1 MAKRFSGKRLIWL
14 LPLLVATA
22 LLLAALIAAL
32 AIRLSGWHWQGP
44 GWRDGLTL
52 DAVWQEKDECRPLEA
67 RGVRLSAVRP
77 LTLSI
82 DTLGIHACPDDA
94 DPASDGLTE
103 IPSLPA
109 LEITVWAVQY
119 RDLPPVM
126 VNLAQR
132 DGAWRGH
139 AEFRDSQLDAE
150 YHRDS
155 GRWRVEGTVQGGH
168 LDQRLSGTVRV
179 QGDGLWRPGDWTD
192 DEHFGGELVLL
203 GQDLGLE
210 TSGPR
215 GNVSVRGEW
224 RGDAWQLRAG
234 LDEPLA
240 VGAGWV
246 VSPGEDIEV
255 RGEGAVLVRADGRL
269 VANGPQGRAALALSS
284 DAARLGEGQG
294 SLTFSEGLGGEVAF
308 RWREGRITVS
318 PFDIRGLAEDT
329 TVRLREPVT
338 APLAMQGQASVPL
351 SLVWR
356 DLTVTTTESGLAWR
370 PNDLQWRGAVTVDG
384 RWQGY
389 RVSGGWRGDAGPTG
403 VRGEPVRLRLQD
415 ADLDV
420 TARLPVDDLRAPRW
434 PFQASV
440 QGRYQS
446 LPFQGE
452 LSGALEE
459 GAWAGRIRAS
469 GEHFYSLIPALGRG
483 GSVTAEGRWR
493 WRDNLSLLA
502 GSRLSVGGTV
512 SGVRLV
518 KPLSLRVSE
527 PLVIGEGGPTGVLD
541 VRAEGLVAER
551 WTLPPVT
558 GSARL
563 DGAASFQADLAVA
576 QWGTRVSM
584 RGRQG
589 GSGLSGTLQG
599 RSPLVPAMS
608 RGLPLTT
615 RAGELVMDGRWQWR
629 DAFQVDGTLR
639 GEGLSLDWGSIQAR
653 GLDADLAMDW
663 HQGQSPRIRSRE
675 PLTLANLDVGVPVTD
690 MRMGVDTDLD
700 QWRFEKISARVLGG
714 EVRAPRLLWP
724 SSEWQ
729 PVVLTGIELNQL
741 AALQNEAVV
750 SLTGEVGGYIP
761 LRMAKDSVAV
771 RDGRLANETPLSLA
785 LLPAAGTQAMAES
798 NRAVSIALEALNP
811 LRVERFSAEVDM
823 AQDGW
828 LDAAVHIRG
837 TNPQRN
843 GLPVV
848 FNYTHKENVLELLR
862 SLRIGERITD
872 RVMTETRP

>member
-1 MAKRFSGKRLIWL
+1 MAKRFLGKRLIWL
-14 LPLLVATA
+14 LPLLIAAA
-22 LLLAALIAAL
+22 LLLAVLVAAL
-32 AIRLSGWHWQGP
+32 AIRLAGWHWQGP

-52 DAVWQEKDECRPLEA
+52 DAVWQERDGCRPIEA
-67 RGVRLSAVRP
+67 RGVRLSALRP
-77 LTLSI
+77 LTLGI

-103 IPSLPA
+103 IPALPA
-109 LEITVWAVQY
+109 LEVTVWAVQY

-126 VNLAQR
+126 VNLNQR
-132 DGAWRGH
+132 DGVWRAQ
-139 AEFRDSQLDAE
+139 AEFRDSQLRAE
-150 YHRDS
+150 YRRPS
-155 GRWRVEGTVQGGH
+155 ARWRVTGTLQGGH
-168 LDQRLSGTVRV
+168 LDQRLSGVVRV
-179 QGDGLWRPGDWTD
+179 QGDGVWRPGDWTD
-192 DEHFGGELVLL
+192 SEYFAGELVLL
-203 GQDLGLE
+203 GRGLGLE
-210 TSGPR
+210 TPGPR
-215 GNVSVRGEW
+215 GNVTVRGQW
-224 RGDAWQLRAG
+224 QGDAWRLRAG

-246 VSPGEDIEV
+246 VSPGEDLEA
-255 RGEGAVLVRADGRL
+255 RGEGTALIQADGRL
-269 VANGPQGRAALALSS
+269 VANGPQGRAALSLSS
-284 DAARLGEGQG
+284 GAARLGEGQG
-294 SLTFSEGLGGEVAF
+294 SLSLSEGLDGEVAF
-308 RWREGRITVS
+308 RWRDGEVMVS
-318 PFDIRGLAEDT
+318 PFEVRGLAEDLS
-329 TVRLREPVT
+329 VRLREPVT
-338 APLAMQGQASVPL
+338 APLAMQGQTNVPL

-356 DLTVTTTESGLAWR
+356 DLTLNTTESGLAWR
-370 PNDLQWRGAVTVDG
+370 PNDLQWRGAVSVDG

-389 RVSGGWRGDAGPTG
+389 RVSGGWKGDAGPTG
-403 VRGEPVRLRLQD
+403 VRGEPARLRLKS

-420 TARLPVDDLRAPRW
+420 TARLPVDGLRPPQW
-434 PFQASV
+434 PFQARV
-440 QGRYQS
+440 EGRYQS
-446 LPFQGE
+446 VPFRGM
-452 LSGALEE
+452 LSGALDD
-459 GAWAGRIRAS
+459 GAWAGRVEAS
-469 GEHFYSLIPALGRG
+469 GKHFYSLMPTLGQG
-483 GSVTAEGRWR
+483 GTLTAEGRWR
-493 WRDNLSLLA
+493 WRDSLSLLA

-512 SGVRLV
+512 SGTRLV
-518 KPLSLRVSE
+518 KPLTLRVSE
-527 PLVIGEGGPTGVLD
+527 PLVIGEGGPTGALA

-563 DGAASFQADLAVA
+563 NGAAFQADLSVD

-589 GSGLSGTLQG
+589 NAGLSGTVQG

-615 RAGELVMDGRWQWR
+615 RAGDLVMDGRWQWR
-629 DAFQVDGTLR
+629 DAFQVEGTLQ
-639 GEGLSLDWGSIQAR
+639 GEALSLDWGSIQAR
-653 GLDADLAMDW
+653 GLDADLALDW
-663 HQGQSPRIRSRE
+663 HQGQAPSLRSRE
-675 PLTLANLDVGVPVTD
+675 PLTLANLDVGVPVTEV
-690 MRMGVDTDLD
+690 RMGVETDLD
-700 QWRFEKISARVLGG
+700 QWRFEKISAGVLGG
-714 EVRAPRLLWP
+714 EVRAPRLRWP
-724 SSEWQ
+724 SPEWQ
-729 PVVLTGIELNQL
+729 PVVLTGIELSQL
-741 AALQNEAVV
+741 AALQNKAVV

-761 LRMAKDSVAV
+761 LRLARNSVAV

-823 AQDGW
+823 AEDGW

>member
-1 MAKRFSGKRLIWL
+1 MAKRFLGKRLIWL
-14 LPLLVATA
+14 LPLLIAAGLLLVVLVA
-22 LLLAALIAAL
+22 LLAVRLA
-32 AIRLSGWHWQGP
+32 GWHWQGP

-52 DAVWQEKDECRPLEA
+52 DAVWQTRDECRPFEA
-67 RGVRLSAVRP
+67 HGVRLSALRP
-77 LTLSI
+77 LTLSV
-82 DTLGIHACPDDA
+82 DTLGVQPCADA

-103 IPSLPA
+103 IPALPA
-109 LEITVWAVQY
+109 LDVTVWAVQY

-126 VNLAQR
+126 VNLSQR
-132 DGAWRGH
+132 DGAWRAR
-139 AEFRDSQLDAE
+139 AEFRDSRLRAE
-150 YHRDS
+150 YRRAS
-155 GRWRVEGTVQGGH
+155 GRWRVAGAVQGGH
-168 LDQRLSGTVRV
+168 LDQRLAGEVRV
-179 QGDGLWRPGDWTD
+179 QGDGLWLPGDWTD
-192 DEHFGGELVLL
+192 SEHFAGELVLL
-203 GQDLGLE
+203 GRDLGLE
-210 TSGPR
+210 TPGPR
-215 GNVSVRGEW
+215 GNVTVRGQW
-224 RGDAWQLRAG
+224 QGDAWRLRAG

-246 VSPGEDIEV
+246 VSPGEDLQA
-255 RGEGAVLVRADGRL
+255 RGEGAALTRADGRL
-269 VANGPQGRAALALSS
+269 VVNGPQGRAALSLSS

-294 SLTFSEGLGGEVAF
+294 KVSLSEGLGGDIEFHWRDGEV
-308 RWREGRITVS
+308 TVS
-318 PFDIRGLAEDT
+318 PFEVSGLAEDL

-338 APLAMQGQASVPL
+338 APLAMQGQAGVPL
-351 SLVWR
+351 SLAWQ
-356 DLTVTTTESGLAWR
+356 DLTLNTTESALAWR

-389 RVSGGWRGDAGPTG
+389 RVSGGWQGDAGPTG
-403 VRGEPVRLRLQD
+403 VRGEPARLRLKS
-415 ADLDV
+415 ADLEV
-420 TARLPVDDLRAPRW
+420 TARLPVDGLRPPQW
-434 PFQASV
+434 PFRAGV
-440 QGRYQS
+440 EGRYQS
-446 LPFQGE
+446 VPFRGE
-452 LSGALEE
+452 LTGALED
-459 GAWAGRIRAS
+459 GVWSGGVAAS
-469 GEHFYSLIPALGRG
+469 GEHFYSLVPTLGQG
-483 GSVTAEGRWR
+483 GPVTAEGRWR
-493 WRDNLSLLA
+493 WRNSLSLLA

-512 SGVRLV
+512 SGARLV
-518 KPLSLRVSE
+518 KPLTLRVSE
-527 PLVIGEGGPTGVLD
+527 SLVIGAGGPTGAVD

-563 DGAASFQADLAVA
+563 NGAAFSADLSVA
-576 QWGTRVSM
+576 QWGTRLSM
-584 RGRQG
+584 SGRQG
-589 GSGLSGTLQG
+589 DAGLSGTVQG
-599 RSPLVPAMS
+599 RSPLVAAMS
-608 RGLPLTT
+608 RGLPVTT
-615 RAGELVMDGRWQWR
+615 RAGDLVMDGRWQWR
-629 DAFQVDGTLR
+629 DAFQIDGTLR
-639 GEGLSLDWGSIQAR
+639 GDDLSLDWGSIQAR
-653 GLDADLAMDW
+653 GLDGDLALDW
-663 HQGQSPRIRSRE
+663 RQGQAPRIRSRE
-675 PLTLANLDVGVPVTD
+675 PLTLANLDVGVPVTEV
-690 MRMGVDTDLD
+690 RMGVETDLD

-724 SSEWQ
+724 SSDWQ

-761 LRMAKDSVAV
+761 LHLARDSVAV

-823 AQDGW
+823 AADGW

>member
-1 MAKRFSGKRLIWL
+1 
-14 LPLLVATA
+14 
-22 LLLAALIAAL
+22 
-32 AIRLSGWHWQGP
+32 
-44 GWRDGLTL
+44 
-52 DAVWQEKDECRPLEA
+52 
-67 RGVRLSAVRP
+67 
-77 LTLSI
+77 
-82 DTLGIHACPDDA
+82 
-94 DPASDGLTE
+94 
-103 IPSLPA
+103 
-109 LEITVWAVQY
+109 
-119 RDLPPVM
+119 
-126 VNLAQR
+126 
-132 DGAWRGH
+132 
-139 AEFRDSQLDAE
+139 
-150 YHRDS
+150 
-155 GRWRVEGTVQGGH
+155 
-168 LDQRLSGTVRV
+168 
-179 QGDGLWRPGDWTD
+179 
-192 DEHFGGELVLL
+192 GELVLL
-203 GQDLGLE
+203 GRDLGLE
-210 TSGPR
+210 TPGPR
-215 GNVSVRGEW
+215 GNVTVRGQW
-224 RGDAWQLRAG
+224 QGDAWRLRAG

-246 VSPGEDIEV
+246 VSPGEDLEA
-255 RGEGAVLVRADGRL
+255 RGEGAALVRADGRV
-269 VANGPQGRAALALSS
+269 VANGPQGRAALSLSS

-294 SLTFSEGLGGEVAF
+294 SLSLSEGLDGEVAF
-308 RWREGRITVS
+308 RWRDGEVTVS
-318 PFDIRGLAEDT
+318 PFQVSGLAEDL

-356 DLTVTTTESGLAWR
+356 ELTLETTESGLAWR

-389 RVSGGWRGDAGPTG
+389 RVSGGWTGDAGPTG
-403 VRGEPVRLRLQD
+403 VRGEPARLRLES

-420 TARLPVDDLRAPRW
+420 TARLPVDGLRPPQW

-440 QGRYQS
+440 EGRYQS
-446 LPFQGE
+446 VPFRGR
-452 LSGALEE
+452 LSGALDE
-459 GAWAGRIRAS
+459 GVWAGRVEAS
-469 GEHFYSLIPALGRG
+469 GEHFYSLVPTLGQG
-483 GSVTAEGRWR
+483 GPVTAEGRWR
-493 WRDNLSLLA
+493 WDDSLSLLA

-512 SGVRLV
+512 SGTRLV
-518 KPLSLRVSE
+518 KPLTLRVSE
-527 PLVIGEGGPTGVLD
+527 PLVIGEGGPTGALE

-563 DGAASFQADLAVA
+563 NGAAFQADLSVD
-576 QWGTRVSM
+576 QWGSRLSM

-589 GSGLSGTLQG
+589 GAGLSGTVQG

-615 RAGELVMDGRWQWR
+615 RAGDLVMDGRWQWR
-629 DAFQVDGTLR
+629 DAFQIDGTLR

-653 GLDADLAMDW
+653 GLDADLALDW
-663 HQGQSPRIRSRE
+663 RQGQAPRIRSRE
-675 PLTLANLDVGVPVTD
+675 PLTLANLDVGVPVTEV
-690 MRMGVDTDLD
+690 RMGVDTDLD

-761 LRMAKDSVAV
+761 LRLARDSVAV
-771 RDGRLANETPLSLA
+771 RDGRLTNETPLSLA
-785 LLPAAGTQAMAES
+785 LLPAAGTQAMAAS

-823 AQDGW
+823 ADDGW

>member
-1 MAKRFSGKRLIWL
+1 M
-14 LPLLVATA
+14 
-22 LLLAALIAAL
+22 
-32 AIRLSGWHWQGP
+32 
-44 GWRDGLTL
+44 
-52 DAVWQEKDECRPLEA
+52 
-67 RGVRLSAVRP
+67 
-77 LTLSI
+77 
-82 DTLGIHACPDDA
+82 
-94 DPASDGLTE
+94 
-103 IPSLPA
+103 
-109 LEITVWAVQY
+109 
-119 RDLPPVM
+119 
-126 VNLAQR
+126 
-132 DGAWRGH
+132 
-139 AEFRDSQLDAE
+139 
-150 YHRDS
+150 
-155 GRWRVEGTVQGGH
+155 
-168 LDQRLSGTVRV
+168 RV

-192 DEHFGGELVLL
+192 PEYFTGELVLL
-203 GQDLGLE
+203 GRDLGLE
-210 TSGPR
+210 TPGPR
-215 GNVSVRGEW
+215 GDVTVRGQWQGDRW
-224 RGDAWQLRAG
+224 RLRAG

-246 VSPGEDIEV
+246 VSPGEDLRA
-255 RGEGAVLVRADGRL
+255 RGEGMALAQADGRL
-269 VANGPQGRAALALSS
+269 VANGPQGRAALSLSS
-284 DAARLGEGQG
+284 EAARLGAGQG
-294 SLTFSEGLGGEVAF
+294 SLSLSDGLDGEVAF
-308 RWREGRITVS
+308 RWRDGEITVS
-318 PFDIRGLAEDT
+318 PFQVGGLAEDL

-356 DLTVTTTESGLAWR
+356 ELTLETTESGLAWR

-389 RVSGGWRGDAGPTG
+389 RVSGGWSGDAGPTG
-403 VRGEPVRLRLQD
+403 VRGEPARLRLQST
-415 ADLDV
+415 DLDV
-420 TARLPVDDLRAPRW
+420 TARLPVDGLRPPQW

-440 QGRYQS
+440 EGRYQS
-446 LPFQGE
+446 VPFRGQ
-452 LSGALEE
+452 LSGALDE
-459 GAWAGRIRAS
+459 GVWSGRIQAS
-469 GEHFYSLIPALGRG
+469 GEHFYSLVPTLGQG
-483 GSVTAEGRWR
+483 GPVTAEGRWR
-493 WRDNLSLLA
+493 WDDSLSLLA

-512 SGVRLV
+512 SGTRLV
-518 KPLSLRVSE
+518 KPLTLRVSE
-527 PLVIGEGGPTGVLD
+527 PLVIGEGGPTGALE

-563 DGAASFQADLAVA
+563 NGAAFQADLSVD
-576 QWGTRVSM
+576 QWGTRLSM

-589 GSGLSGTLQG
+589 GTGLSGTLQG

-615 RAGELVMDGRWQWR
+615 RAGDLVMDGRWQWR
-629 DAFQVDGTLR
+629 EAFQVDGTLR

-653 GLDADLAMDW
+653 GLDADLALDW
-663 HQGQSPRIRSRE
+663 RQGQAPRIRSRE
-675 PLTLANLDVGVPVTD
+675 PLTLANLDVGVPVTEV
-690 MRMGVDTDLD
+690 RMGVGTDLQ
-700 QWRFEKISARVLGG
+700 QWRFEKISAQLLGG
-714 EVRAPRLLWP
+714 EVRAPGLRWP

-729 PVVLTGIELNQL
+729 PAVLTGIELNQL

-761 LRMAKDSVAV
+761 LRLAADSVAV
-771 RDGRLANETPLSLA
+771 RDGRLANETALSLA

-823 AQDGW
+823 ADDGW

>member
-14 LPLLVATA
+14 LPLLIAA
-22 LLLAALIAAL
+22 GLLLAVLIAAL
-32 AIRLSGWHWQGP
+32 AIRLAGWHWQGP

-52 DAVWQEKDECRPLEA
+52 DAVWQETDGCRPLEA
-67 RGVRLSAVRP
+67 RGVRLSALRP
-77 LTLSI
+77 LTLGI
-82 DTLGIHACPDDA
+82 DTLGIHACPDGA
-94 DPASDGLTE
+94 DTTSDGLTE

-109 LEITVWAVQY
+109 LEVTVWAVQY

-126 VNLAQR
+126 VNLSQR
-132 DGAWRGH
+132 DGAWRAR
-139 AEFRDSQLDAE
+139 AEFRDSRLRAE
-150 YHRDS
+150 YRRAS
-155 GRWRVEGTVQGGH
+155 GRWRVDGTLQGGH
-168 LDQRLSGTVRV
+168 LDQRLAGEVRV
-179 QGDGLWRPGDWTD
+179 QGDGLWLPGDWTD
-192 DEHFGGELVLL
+192 PEYFTGELVLL
-203 GQDLGLE
+203 GRDLGLE
-210 TSGPR
+210 TPGPR
-215 GNVSVRGEW
+215 GDVTVRGQW
-224 RGDAWQLRAG
+224 RGDSWRLRAG

-246 VSPGEDIEV
+246 VSPGEDLEA
-255 RGEGAVLVRADGRL
+255 RGEGTALARADGRL
-269 VANGPQGRAALALSS
+269 VANGPQGRAALSLSS
-284 DAARLGEGQG
+284 EAARLGEGQG
-294 SLTFSEGLGGEVAF
+294 SLSLSDGLDGEVAF
-308 RWREGRITVS
+308 AWRDGEVTVS
-318 PFDIRGLAEDT
+318 PFQVSGLAEDL

-351 SLVWR
+351 ALAWR
-356 DLTVTTTESGLAWR
+356 ALTLETTESGLAWR
-370 PNDLQWRGAVTVDG
+370 PNDLQWRGAVTLDG

-389 RVSGGWRGDAGPTG
+389 RVSGGWSGDAGPTG
-403 VRGEPVRLRLQD
+403 VRGEPARLRLRSS
-415 ADLDV
+415 DLDV
-420 TARLPVDDLRAPRW
+420 TARLPVGGLQAPRW

-440 QGRYQS
+440 EGRYQS
-446 LPFQGE
+446 MPFRGS
-452 LSGALEE
+452 LSGALDE
-459 GAWAGRIRAS
+459 GVWSGRLQAS
-469 GEHFYSLIPALGRG
+469 GEHFYSLVPTLGEG
-483 GSVTAEGRWR
+483 GPVKAEGRWR
-493 WRDNLSLLA
+493 WDDSLSLLA

-512 SGVRLV
+512 SGTRLV
-518 KPLSLRVSE
+518 KPLTLRVSE
-527 PLVIGEGGPTGVLD
+527 PLVIGEGGPTGALA

-558 GSARL
+558 GGARL
-563 DGAASFQADLAVA
+563 NGAAFQADLSVD
-576 QWGTRVSM
+576 QWGTRLSM

-589 GSGLSGTLQG
+589 GDGLSGTLQG

-615 RAGELVMDGRWQWR
+615 RAGQLVADGRWQWR

-653 GLDADLAMDW
+653 GLNADLALDW
-663 HQGQSPRIRSRE
+663 RQGEAPSLRSRE
-675 PLTLANLDVGVPVTD
+675 PLTLANLDVGVPVTEV
-690 MRMGVDTDLD
+690 RMGVDTDLD
-700 QWRFEKISARVLGG
+700 QWRFDKISAQLLGG
-714 EVRAPRLLWP
+714 EARAPRLRWP

-761 LRMAKDSVAV
+761 LRLGADSVAV

-823 AQDGW
+823 AADGW